1 MNAYDYPTI
10 MIALNSAID
19 ERLEVLNSACYN
31 LKADHN
37 QTTIARAQRIQLTA
51 VKDFIEQK
59 TKTL

>member
-19 ERLEVLNSACYN
+19 ERLEVLNSTCYA

-37 QTTIARAQRIQLTA
+37 QTTIARAQRLQLMA
-51 VKDFIEQK
+51 VKDFIEMRS
-59 TKTL
+59 KTL